1 VSNTTTKVFH
11 KVIEEPIEV
20 IEKTAI
26 EEVVKEPII
35 IEEPVVETTSLTF
48 TEKIINKIKFWQ

>member
-20 IEKTAI
+20 IEETAI
-26 EEVVKEPII
+26 EEVVEEPLI
-35 IEEPVVETTSLTF
+35 IEEPVVETTPLTF

>member
-35 IEEPVVETTSLTF
+35 IEEPVVKTTSLTF